1 MKPSR
6 VRGRP
11 LACVWAA
18 QEGEQGVG
26 TGGVVEVEVEDEAW
40 VWMWVS
46 WTWCSKATLTRPVEW
61 RAASPGKVVSMDFL
75 NEVRVLF

>member
-26 TGGVVEVEVEDEAW
+26 VSGVVEVEVEDEDEAW
-40 VWMWVS
+40 VWM
-46 WTWCSKATLTRPVEW
+46 
-61 RAASPGKVVSMDFL
+61 
-75 NEVRVLF
+75 